1 MILARNFLSFHSIFR
16 LFQKAHHSLQGSLPA
31 SEVLLP
37 EPGTDMGKGSVQ
49 AEVPKGRALPPQLP
63 AQSLF
68 GTRLVLPALMLV
80 LSESRAGMR
89 RALPGPLAGPVVA
102 APGQPRAGNH
112 RAAMLWKILVRCS
125 WLTSAS
131 RCCIFPA
138 SGRMRKVG
146 PRPR

>member
-89 RALPGPLAGPVVA
+89 RALPWPSGRARRGGSRS
-102 APGQPRAGNH
+102 APGWESPCGHAVEDPGQVLLADLGLQMLHLPR
-112 RAAMLWKILVRCS
+112 
-125 WLTSAS
+125 
-131 RCCIFPA
+131 
-138 SGRMRKVG
+138 VG
-146 PRPR
+146 QDEEGGP